1 MRQRSRRDDLAGCE
15 WRIDLIAREN
25 IDEMTQCRNRST
37 QQIRSATV
45 IKDRAVA
52 LQIDF
57 EGRKRPAPISPK
69 AATVSG
75 AENCHPG
82 KIDCTIS
89 KPCATQSTPASNVLS
104 SIPGAGATAS
114 LKTISGSIRG
124 SARPTSENASP
135 ISERLCTVRL

>member
-57 EGRKRPAPISPK
+57 EGRKRPAPI
-69 AATVSG
+69 G
-75 AENCHPG
+75 
-82 KIDCTIS
+82 
-89 KPCATQSTPASNVLS
+89 SNPRHALRWS
-104 SIPGAGATAS
+104 DE
-114 LKTISGSIRG
+114 
-124 SARPTSENASP
+124 AR
-135 ISERLCTVRL
+135 

>member
-57 EGRKRPAPISPK
+57 EGRKRPAPILGMRCDGVTRPDKQGSN
-69 AATVSG
+69 AAQRLRLCPARKTAIRERSI
-75 AENCHPG
+75 ARFRNRAQP
-82 KIDCTIS
+82 S
-89 KPCATQSTPASNVLS
+89 RRPPATFSHRYQEL
-104 SIPGAGATAS
+104 
-114 LKTISGSIRG
+114 
-124 SARPTSENASP
+124 ARPQA
-135 ISERLCTVRL
+135 